1 MKEPFHPRFYA
12 SVARLLLAT
21 ACLWLTTPMT
31 RAQTGGTVTG
41 QVINQAT
48 GNSLANAVVALAGS
62 ANSVLT
68 DRDGRFVLL
77 LVPAGPQAL
86 KVSYPGLNPATA
98 NVIVGGGTTTVAPIA
113 LSSEVYKLDSFV
125 VAGVREGNSLAIA
138 AQRNAA
144 NLRTIVATDAYG
156 NLADGNLGEF
166 LKRVP
171 GIGVGDAV
179 DEVTQVRVRGA
190 AADQTAVTMDGTRL
204 PSPQAKGDGR
214 EFAID
219 QLPAD
224 FIERI
229 EVIKAPTPD
238 MDADAIGGTVNL
250 ITKSAFDTQRRY
262 LQYATGAN
270 HRTLGAMTSYFGS
283 MQYSDVYGKDRD
295 LGMFFTASHSET
307 DRPQDYLQLEYDQ
320 PAGVPNLRSFRLQ
333 PDYKG
338 RKRTGVGLR
347 FDYRLS
353 PTSSLSA
360 GLMYNFYDA
369 IDRRRR
375 WTASINNNATGR
387 LPGAT
392 STDITLTAGQEQM
405 QSQEILTSQQMLSF
419 QVSGKHQLQAGSL
432 RVDYGAAYA
441 PAKSWE
447 DQSLFQV
454 RGQQDQR
461 RTLSREPGG
470 YFITTKLISGTDI
483 LNYNNARQVD
493 FTYQPGRASE
503 NIWGAH
509 LNAQKNL
516 RTAFPSYLKAGF
528 RVRGQFRERSTDRW
542 EAIYRSGANGPLD
555 ANKFKLSVQD
565 RSSAR
570 LFGGRYQTLVVF
582 GDAQRAVRD
591 FFQNPGDWNFL
602 AADAVAR
609 SAQENGEVSE
619 MVSAGYVTGDVKLGR
634 LGLLAGVRMEQT
646 NIAAESPKF
655 IQILPVLPSSAP
667 VDQQVAR
674 MKQQWAHT
682 AKMKSDYQ
690 NWFPGLH
697 ARYNLTQGLLARA
710 SYSEGIGR
718 PPFGNL
724 KPLTSI
730 SVSGLSVTQNNT
742 ALKPQESR
750 NYDLSLEYYLE
761 PVGVLSATLFRKEI
775 RNFISSINT
784 PLTAELAAKY
794 GVEPAYLGWDFR
806 TQTNTGDGEIRGYEL
821 AYNQNLG
828 NFARWLRPFS
838 VMANYTKSTGKGRLE
853 GVIPAIWNLGLVYEQ
868 RPWTF
873 RVQMNHQDTYLQETN
888 ADPFLRRFKPGQ
900 DNLDLSVQYR
910 FRPWLSPFVDF
921 QNVLGESI
929 QQTQVDGLYLPRTYT
944 VIGKR
949 INFGIKG
956 RF

>member
-1 MKEPFHPRFYA
+1 MKPNLRPIRTC
-12 SVARLLLAT
+12 LLAFAT
-21 ACLWLTTPMT
+21 FVLLACLAAPA
-31 RAQTGGTVTG
+31 RAQDKGTVAG
-41 QVINQAT
+41 QVVNSAT
-48 GNSLANAVVALAGS
+48 GNSLSNAVVTLAGTSNS
-62 ANSVLT
+62 ALT

-77 LVPAGPQAL
+77 GVPTGSQTL
-86 KVSYPGLNPATA
+86 RVTYTGLNPGTLTLNVSAGVNTA
-98 NVIVGGGTTTVAPIA
+98 PQIA
-113 LSSEVYKLDSFV
+113 LTSDVYRMDSFV
-125 VAGVREGNSLAIA
+125 VAGVREGNALAIA

-144 NLRTIVATDAYG
+144 NLKTIVATDAYG

-179 DEVTQVRVRGA
+179 DEVTEVRVRGA
-190 AADQTAVTMDGTRL
+190 AAAQTSVTMDGTRL

-238 MDADAIGGTVNL
+238 MDGDAIGGTVNL

-262 LQYATGAN
+262 LQYTAGAN
-270 HRTLGAMTSYFGS
+270 HRTLGKLTSYFGS
-283 MQYSDVYGKDRD
+283 MQYSDVYGKDRN
-295 LGMFFTASHSET
+295 LGMFLTASYSET

-338 RKRTGVGLR
+338 RKRSGAGLR

-353 PTSSLSA
+353 PDSSLSA
-360 GLMYNFYDA
+360 GFMYNYYEA

-375 WTASINNNATGR
+375 WTVNINNNNAGR

-392 STDITLTAGQEQM
+392 STDITFTTGLEQM
-405 QSQEILTSQQMLSF
+405 QSQEILTDQQVFSL
-419 QVSGKHQLQAGSL
+419 QVSGKHRLQAGSL

-454 RGQQDQR
+454 RGQQNQR

-470 YFITTKLISGTDI
+470 YFVTTQLISGTDI

-493 FTYQPGRASE
+493 FTYQPGRSSE
-503 NIWGAH
+503 AIWGAH

-516 RTAFPSYLKAGF
+516 ATALPAYLKAGLRF
-528 RVRGQFRERSTDRW
+528 RGQSRERSTDRW
-542 EAIYRSGANGPLD
+542 EAIYRSGANGPFD
-555 ANKFKLSVQD
+555 ANQFKLAGAD

-582 GDAQRAVRD
+582 GDAQRAVRH
-591 FFQNPGDWNFL
+591 FFQNPAEWNFL
-602 AADAVAR
+602 AVDAVNR
-609 SAQENGEVSE
+609 SQQENGEVSE
-619 MVSAGYVTGDVKLGR
+619 VVSAGYLMGDVKAGR
-634 LGLLAGVRMEQT
+634 LGLLAGVRMERT
-646 NIAAESPKF
+646 DISAESPKY
-655 IQILPVLPSSAP
+655 IQIRPALPSNAP
-667 VDQQVAR
+667 IDQQVAR
-674 MKQQWAHT
+674 VRQEWAHT
-682 AKMKSDYQ
+682 VNVKSDYQ

-697 ARYNLTQGLLARA
+697 ARYSLTPGLLARA
-710 SYSEGIGR
+710 SYSESIGR
-718 PPFGNL
+718 PSFGNL
-724 KPLTSI
+724 KPLTSV
-730 SVSGLSVTQNNT
+730 SVAALSVTQNNT
-742 ALKPQESR
+742 ALKPQESK
-750 NYDLSLEYYLE
+750 NYDLSLEYYFE
-761 PVGVLSATLFRKEI
+761 PVGVLSATVFKKEI
-775 RNFISSINT
+775 KNFISNLNT
-784 PLTAELAAKY
+784 PLTAELAAQY
-794 GVEPAYLGWDFR
+794 NVELDYLGWDFR
-806 TQTNTGDGEIRGYEL
+806 TQTNTGDGEINGFEL

-828 NFARWLRPFS
+828 GFARWLRPFS
-838 VMANYTKSTGKGRLE
+838 VMANFTKAKGKGRLE
-853 GVIPAIWNLGLVYEQ
+853 GVIPAIWNFGLVYEQ

-873 RVQMNHQDTYLQETN
+873 RVQLNHQDTYLQEAN
-888 ADPFLRRFKPGQ
+888 VDPFLRRFKMEQ
-900 DNLDLSVQYR
+900 DNLDLSAQYR
-910 FRPWLSPFVDF
+910 FRPWLNLFVDF
-921 QNVLGESI
+921 QNALGETL
-929 QQTQVDGLYLPRTYT
+929 QQTQAEGLYLPRTYI

-949 INFGIKG
+949 VNFGIKG